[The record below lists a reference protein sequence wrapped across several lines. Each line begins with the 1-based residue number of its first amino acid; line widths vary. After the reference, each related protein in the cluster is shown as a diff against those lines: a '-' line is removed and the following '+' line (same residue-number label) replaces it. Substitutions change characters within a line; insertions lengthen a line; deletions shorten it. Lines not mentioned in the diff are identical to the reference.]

1 MKMPAD
7 MYAKLRESVMR
18 VLLAAPSARAM
29 YREHGLSDERFR
41 WDAYNGSDFD
51 KALPY
56 KAGLNDSHIDTA
68 LRKVVA
74 ESEVQS

>member
-1 MKMPAD
+1 MPAD
-7 MYAKLRESVMR
+7 MYTTLRESIAR

-29 YREHGLSDERFR
+29 YHDRGLSDERFR
-41 WDAYNGSDFD
+41 WDVYNGSDFD

-56 KAGLNDSHIDTA
+56 KAGLNDAHIDTA
-68 LRKVVA
+68 LRKAIA